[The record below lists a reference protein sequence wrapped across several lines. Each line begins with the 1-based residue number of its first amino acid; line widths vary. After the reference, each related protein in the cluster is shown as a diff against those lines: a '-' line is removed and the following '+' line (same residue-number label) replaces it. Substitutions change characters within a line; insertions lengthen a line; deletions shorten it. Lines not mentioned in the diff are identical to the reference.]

1 MSLPRRLK
9 QRGHARPSKDADR
22 LTLAPLTF
30 EQALKGALATKL
42 PAADDHDEATSEAEA
57 DS

>member
-1 MSLPRRLK
+1 MSTKRLR
-9 QRGHARPSKDADR
+9 QRAHQAVPKDAER

-42 PAADDHDEATSEAEA
+42 PETDTQDEEAEK